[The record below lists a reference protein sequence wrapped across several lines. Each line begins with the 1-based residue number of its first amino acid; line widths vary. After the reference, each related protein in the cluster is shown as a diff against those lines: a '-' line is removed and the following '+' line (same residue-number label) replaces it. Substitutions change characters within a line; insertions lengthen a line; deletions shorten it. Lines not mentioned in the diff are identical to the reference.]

1 MEAALA
7 AVLAVIAAVAVGCGG
22 SHARVARVV
31 KGAPPPPSRSEL
43 RTLTRLALSAAGGAG
58 DPHPTDGVLV
68 ASTRKIAERVDAGAV
83 VDSNPPVYFV
93 VLHGHFTGNMAPAG
107 GRFPKGTV
115 LTLTIDPRT
124 NEALDT
130 GIGRRVP
137 NLDAI
142 GKAQPLPL
150 TRDVSARVRPVGRVQ
165 AAIRAAR
172 KTDPLLFAIFPRV
185 PGKRAC
191 ALPTG
196 GMTQQAL
203 LATCRT
209 RVSYPNT
216 HGHGEVRVEFRES
229 WGSGRFSSWTMWE
242 ELPTMKVLVTKLHGK
257 PAPQLRYA
265 ATDGVRR
272 TIRRADAVR
281 RLRRMLGARPDR
293 VRLVFADERT
303 TDVVLEWTA
312 YAPDARIRVEGG
324 PAGVTVSPYYHGP
337 AEAWIGAAGRPIGVS
352 SVRRRRR
359 GHYAVPGR
367 SYGIPLTLVRK
378 LRQENLPI
386 RLVPLRIHPAVSR
399 KRALELLRSRHL
411 QPQRI
416 WLVVSRRHLAWLAA
430 VRKDRYAALDARSGK
445 LVALMG
451 AAGRA

>member
-1 MEAALA
+1 
-7 AVLAVIAAVAVGCGG
+7 
-22 SHARVARVV
+22 
-31 KGAPPPPSRSEL
+31 
-43 RTLTRLALSAAGGAG
+43 
-58 DPHPTDGVLV
+58 
-68 ASTRKIAERVDAGAV
+68 
-83 VDSNPPVYFV
+83 
-93 VLHGHFTGNMAPAG
+93 
-107 GRFPKGTV
+107 
-115 LTLTIDPRT
+115 
-124 NEALDT
+124 
-130 GIGRRVP
+130 
-137 NLDAI
+137 
-142 GKAQPLPL
+142 
-150 TRDVSARVRPVGRVQ
+150 
-165 AAIRAAR
+165 
-172 KTDPLLFAIFPRV
+172 
-185 PGKRAC
+185 
-191 ALPTG
+191 
-196 GMTQQAL
+196 
-203 LATCRT
+203 
-209 RVSYPNT
+209 
-216 HGHGEVRVEFRES
+216 
-229 WGSGRFSSWTMWE
+229 
-242 ELPTMKVLVTKLHGK
+242 
-257 PAPQLRYA
+257 
-265 ATDGVRR
+265 
-272 TIRRADAVR
+272 
-281 RLRRMLGARPDR
+281 MLGARPDR
-293 VRLVFADERT
+293 VQLVFADERT

-337 AEAWIGAAGRPIGVS
+337 AKAWIGAAGRPIGVS